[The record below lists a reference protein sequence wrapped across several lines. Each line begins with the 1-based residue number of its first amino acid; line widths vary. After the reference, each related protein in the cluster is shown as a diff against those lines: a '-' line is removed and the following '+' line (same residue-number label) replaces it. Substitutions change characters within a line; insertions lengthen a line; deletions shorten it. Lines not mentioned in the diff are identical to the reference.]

1 LATWPDQGWNT
12 FVIARLRMLAGVIAH
27 DLGHGAHRDTTTLML
42 RATV

>member
-1 LATWPDQGWNT
+1 
-12 FVIARLRMLAGVIAH
+12 MLAGVIAH